1 MKIRKQMTALTSQV
15 YINDKKELFELFN
28 GVLI

>member
-1 MKIRKQMTALTSQV
+1 MKIRKQIAALTSQV

>member
-1 MKIRKQMTALTSQV
+1 MKIREQMAALTSQV
-15 YINDKKELFELFN
+15 YINDKKEWFELFN